1 MNRAETLKIL
11 AILRAAYPHSFRDVD
26 VESTVALWTR
36 MFAGDSYSDVD
47 AAICSLISSR
57 TAGYSPTVG
66 EVKERLHALRT
77 SSELPEDAAW
87 ALVSKACR
95 NGLYGYR
102 AEFEKLP
109 PEVQRAVGAPE
120 QLREW
125 AQMDVDT
132 VQSVVASNFM
142 RNYRTRSARARE
154 MDALPPD
161 VRLAIAGVADRMQL
175 PSGGEP

>member
-1 MNRAETLKIL
+1 MNRQETLKIL
-11 AILRAAYPHSFRDVD
+11 AVLRTVYPHSFKNVD
-26 VESTVALWTR
+26 VESTISAWER
-36 MFAGDSYSDVD
+36 FFAGDPYDEVD
-47 AAICSLISSR
+47 AAICSLICSR

-77 SSELPEDAAW
+77 SSELPEDEAW

-95 NGLYGYR
+95 NGLYGYK
-102 AEFEKLP
+102 AEFDKLP

-142 RNYRTRSARARE
+142 RNYRTRSARAKE

-161 VRLAIAGVADRMQL
+161 VRLAIASVADRMQL